1 MAYFCHKEGPCWNS
15 KFPNEHS
22 EFQNVGMRVT
32 EEPFDGGCKAMRH
45 EKLTYWVA
53 ILSLMAGPGL
63 TGTDA
68 MAQSALPGPSIQPS
82 APAETKLA
90 AMPANPV
97 SVVSIPNGPQDESY
111 KLGSGD
117 KLKLTVYG
125 ENDLGGECL
134 VDGAGQV
141 QLPLLGQIPAAGLS
155 VHDFET
161 AVGRKFVS
169 ERYLKDPKVSVEVE
183 NYRPFYIIG
192 EVKSPGQYPYVNG
205 MNALNAV
212 ALAGGYTYRADDKDV
227 YIRKDGGAK
236 EQEVPADQTTKISP
250 GDIIRIDERI
260 F

>member
-1 MAYFCHKEGPCWNS
+1 
-15 KFPNEHS
+15 
-22 EFQNVGMRVT
+22 MR
-32 EEPFDGGCKAMRH
+32 R
-45 EKLTYWVA
+45 EKLTHWAA
-53 ILSLMAGPGL
+53 ILSLLAGLGL
-63 TGTDA
+63 TGTDTV
-68 MAQSALPGPSIQPS
+68 AQGQLPGPSVAPS
-82 APAETKLA
+82 VSAETRFA
-90 AMPANPV
+90 AAPANPV
-97 SVVSIPNGPQDESY
+97 SVASVPGSPQDESY
-111 KLGSGD
+111 RLGSGD

-125 ENDLGGECL
+125 ENDLGGEYL

-141 QLPLLGQIPAAGLS
+141 QLPLLGQVPAAGMT

-161 AVGRKFVS
+161 GVGSKFVS
-169 ERYLKDPKVSVEVE
+169 EGYLKDPRVSVEVE

-227 YIRKDGGAK
+227 YIRRDGGAK
-236 EQEVPADQTTKISP
+236 EQEAPADQTTRINP

>member
-1 MAYFCHKEGPCWNS
+1 
-15 KFPNEHS
+15 
-22 EFQNVGMRVT
+22 MRVMK
-32 EEPFDGGCKAMRH
+32 EPFDGRCKAMRH
-45 EKLTYWVA
+45 EKLTRWAA
-53 ILSLMAGPGL
+53 ILSLLAGLVL

-68 MAQSALPGPSIQPS
+68 VAQGQLPGPSVAPS
-82 APAETKLA
+82 VSAETRLAAAPANPV
-90 AMPANPV
+90 PANPV
-97 SVVSIPNGPQDESY
+97 SVASVPNGPQDESY

-125 ENDLGGECL
+125 ENDLGGEYL

-141 QLPLLGQIPAAGLS
+141 QLPLLGQVPAAGMT

-161 AVGRKFVS
+161 AVGSKFVS
-169 ERYLKDPKVSVEVE
+169 EGYLKDPRVSAEVE

-227 YIRKDGGAK
+227 YIRRDGGAK
-236 EQEVPADQTTKISP
+236 EQEAPADQTTRIHP

>member
-1 MAYFCHKEGPCWNS
+1 
-15 KFPNEHS
+15 
-22 EFQNVGMRVT
+22 MRVMK
-32 EEPFDGGCKAMRH
+32 EPFDGRCRAMRH
-45 EKLTYWVA
+45 EKLTHRAA
-53 ILSLMAGPGL
+53 ILSLLAGLVL

-68 MAQSALPGPSIQPS
+68 VAQGQLPGPSVAPS
-82 APAETKLA
+82 VSAETRFA
-90 AMPANPV
+90 AAPANPV
-97 SVVSIPNGPQDESY
+97 SVASVPGGPQDESY

-125 ENDLGGECL
+125 ENDLGGEYL

-141 QLPLLGQIPAAGLS
+141 QLPLLGQVPAAGMS

-161 AVGRKFVS
+161 AVGSKFVS
-169 ERYLKDPKVSVEVE
+169 EGYLKDPRVSVEVE

-212 ALAGGYTYRADDKDV
+212 AMAGGYTYRADDKDV
-227 YIRKDGGAK
+227 YIRRDGGAK
-236 EQEVPADQTTKISP
+236 EQEAPADQTTRINP

>member
-1 MAYFCHKEGPCWNS
+1 
-15 KFPNEHS
+15 
-22 EFQNVGMRVT
+22 MR
-32 EEPFDGGCKAMRH
+32 RN
-45 EKLTYWVA
+45 KLTHWGA
-53 ILSLMAGPGL
+53 ILSLMASLGL
-63 TGTDA
+63 SITDA
-68 MAQSALPGPSIQPS
+68 VAQGVLPGPSIQPS
-82 APAETKLA
+82 IPVETKLA
-90 AMPANPV
+90 GMPANPL

-125 ENDLGGECL
+125 ENDLGSECL

-141 QLPLLGQIPAAGLS
+141 QLPLLGQVPAAGLS

-169 ERYLKDPKVSVEVE
+169 ERYLKDPRVSVEVE

-212 ALAGGYTYRADDKDV
+212 ALAGGYTYRADDEDV
-227 YIRKDGGAK
+227 YIRKDGSTK
-236 EQEVPADQTTKISP
+236 EQEAPADQTTKISP

>member
-1 MAYFCHKEGPCWNS
+1 MK
-15 KFPNEHS
+15 
-22 EFQNVGMRVT
+22 
-32 EEPFDGGCKAMRH
+32 EPFDGRCKAMRH
-45 EKLTYWVA
+45 EKLTRWAA
-53 ILSLMAGPGL
+53 ILSLLAGLVL

-68 MAQSALPGPSIQPS
+68 VAQGQLPGPSVAPS
-82 APAETKLA
+82 VSAETRLAAAPANPV
-90 AMPANPV
+90 PANPV
-97 SVVSIPNGPQDESY
+97 SVASVPNGPQDESY

-125 ENDLGGECL
+125 ENDLGGEYL

-141 QLPLLGQIPAAGLS
+141 QLPLLGQVPAAGMT

-161 AVGRKFVS
+161 AVGSKFVS
-169 ERYLKDPKVSVEVE
+169 EGYLKDPRVSAEVE

-227 YIRKDGGAK
+227 YIRRDGGAK
-236 EQEVPADQTTKISP
+236 EQEAPADQTTRIHP

>member
-1 MAYFCHKEGPCWNS
+1 VNAGALRR
-15 KFPNEHS
+15 
-22 EFQNVGMRVT
+22 VGMRAVEEST
-32 EEPFDGGCKAMRH
+32 EGEAMRRT
-45 EKLTYWVA
+45 ERTYRVTILFLLAALVLGGADALAQGQLPSPTVA
-53 ILSLMAGPGL
+53 
-63 TGTDA
+63 
-68 MAQSALPGPSIQPS
+68 PS
-82 APAETKLA
+82 ASVEARLA
-90 AMPANPV
+90 AAPSNPA
-97 SVVSIPNGPQDESY
+97 VVAAISHGTQDASY

-125 ENDLGGECL
+125 ENDLGGEYQ

-141 QLPLLGQIPAAGLS
+141 QLPLLGPVPAAGMT

-161 AVGRKFVS
+161 AVGGKFVS
-169 ERYLKDPKVSVEVE
+169 EGYLKDPRVSVEVE

-227 YIRKDGGAK
+227 YIRRDGGTK
-236 EQEVPADQTTKISP
+236 EQEAPADQSTKINP
-250 GDIIRIDERI
+250 GDIIRVDERI